1 MRILIH
7 GINFSPELTG
17 IGKYTGEMAEWLAAQ
32 GHEVR
37 VVTAP
42 PYYPQWKVADG
53 YSAARY
59 KREGF
64 DTGLPRRLRLLMKL
78 LDISLSQ

>member
-37 VVTAP
+37 VPTLSSFVFKDLLEAVLCMQASYILIKP
-42 PYYPQWKVADG
+42 
-53 YSAARY
+53 
-59 KREGF
+59 REM
-64 DTGLPRRLRLLMKL
+64 TK
-78 LDISLSQ
+78 